1 MRSTKRLN
9 FIQVAAF
16 YYSTSFLLS
25 CSPIKAQVSP
35 SLPLPNPSQPEKL
48 EILPNLPQVLPTPG
62 ASSLPQRL
70 SPENIPGKIVV
81 KKFNIVGNRVLSPTE
96 IDLAVQPYLFRPI
109 SFIELLEVQTAITQL
124 YIDKGYIT
132 SGAFIPP
139 QIIEDRTIKIEIV
152 EGTVEAIKISGL
164 NRLKESYIRSRL
176 ALATTPALNQDKLL
190 NAIQLLQLDPLIAN
204 ISAELSEGVNPGS
217 SFLEV
222 DIEEADSTEINLSI
236 DNYRSPSV
244 GTIRRQIELKQQNLL
259 GWGDNF
265 HVAYINTDGSDSL
278 DNLSYTFPIN
288 PNNGEIEVVHSRTYS
303 EIIEPPFDE
312 LNIET
317 NIHRYDFTYR
327 QPLLQ
332 TPKRLVTIGST
343 FSYKNSENTLMGSP
357 FPLSRGAD
365 KEGKTKISALRFF
378 QEYSTRDQ
386 QQVFA
391 ARSEFSIGIDAFD
404 ATIND
409 NLPDSKFLI
418 WRGQAQYFRL
428 LTSKINLL
436 LKLNVQLA
444 NDSLV
449 ALEQFSAGGGL
460 SVRGYR
466 QDILLGDNGVFFTA
480 EIRNTLLKIDEWD
493 LSLELIPFIDF
504 AKAWNSD
511 NVTIN
516 QNDLASLGLGLKL
529 SISDRFNGRV
539 DWGFPLIDVP
549 TQGDSLQENGIHFSL
564 EFKAF

>member
-204 ISAELSEGVNPGS
+204 LSAELSEGVNPGS